1 MDTPEICEIFS
12 CKEKNYNVRNVSVLN
27 IYIITLLTTRFL
39 HKKYGQ
45 YKHENLDKFT
55 SQYSYTNYYKY
66 LSLNKKKYHFKS
78 HAAVVVKLQ
87 LLVVVVI

>member
-1 MDTPEICEIFS
+1 M
-12 CKEKNYNVRNVSVLN
+12 
-27 IYIITLLTTRFL
+27 ITLLTTRFL

-66 LSLNKKKYHFKS
+66 LSLNKKKNIILK
-78 HAAVVVKLQ
+78 VMQQ
-87 LLVVVVI
+87 L

>member
-1 MDTPEICEIFS
+1 M
-12 CKEKNYNVRNVSVLN
+12 
-27 IYIITLLTTRFL
+27 ITLLTTRFL

-66 LSLNKKKYHFKS
+66 LSLNKQKKISF
-78 HAAVVVKLQ
+78 
-87 LLVVVVI
+87 

>member
-1 MDTPEICEIFS
+1 MTNILH
-12 CKEKNYNVRNVSVLN
+12 KVSLCIIKV
-27 IYIITLLTTRFL
+27 YIITLLTTRFL

-66 LSLNKKKYHFKS
+66 LSLNKKKIYHFKS

>member
-1 MDTPEICEIFS
+1 M
-12 CKEKNYNVRNVSVLN
+12 Y
-27 IYIITLLTTRFL
+27 ITLLTTRFL

-66 LSLNKKKYHFKS
+66 LSLKKNISF
-78 HAAVVVKLQ
+78 
-87 LLVVVVI
+87 

>member
-1 MDTPEICEIFS
+1 MKLQKVEWCHIDSFREIFDTL
-12 CKEKNYNVRNVSVLN
+12 YD
-27 IYIITLLTTRFL
+27 ITLLTTRFL

-66 LSLNKKKYHFKS
+66 LSLNKKKIYHFKS
-78 HAAVVVKLQ
+78 YAAVVVKLQ

>member
-1 MDTPEICEIFS
+1 M
-12 CKEKNYNVRNVSVLN
+12 
-27 IYIITLLTTRFL
+27 ITLLTTRFL

-66 LSLNKKKYHFKS
+66 LNLYKKKKKYHFKS